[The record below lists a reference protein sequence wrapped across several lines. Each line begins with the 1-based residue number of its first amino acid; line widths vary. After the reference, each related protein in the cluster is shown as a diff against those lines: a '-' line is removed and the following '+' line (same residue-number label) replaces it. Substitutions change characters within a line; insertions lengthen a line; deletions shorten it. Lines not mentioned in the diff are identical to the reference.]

1 MLSEYVKVFCALDL
15 YYLTAFEMAVR
26 GGRIDVVDWN
36 GWSVSVEKREGCAGG
51 TAAIVLHGVAQQKG
65 QRWL

>member
-1 MLSEYVKVFCALDL
+1 MSGMLSEYVKVFCALDL

-36 GWSVSVEKREGCAGG
+36 GWSVSVEKREGCAG
-51 TAAIVLHGVAQQKG
+51 
-65 QRWL
+65 